1 MRCFVIHKSSLFLQ
15 MTNSNENVLIH
26 KTYIFSLRIVKLS
39 RFLIEDKKEFVL
51 SKQILRSGT
60 SIGAN
65 AEEAVGGQ
73 SEKDFF
79 AKLSI
84 TYKEARETRYWLHI
98 LQDSGYISANQAISL
113 LNDCEEILKILG
125 KTLST
130 LRKKQTKNSKFAH

>member
-1 MRCFVIHKSSLFLQ
+1 
-15 MTNSNENVLIH
+15 MTNPKKNILIH
-26 KTYIFSLRIVKLS
+26 KTYIFSLRIVKLA
-39 RFLIEDKKEFVL
+39 RFLIQDKKEFVL

-65 AEEAVGGQ
+65 TEEAIGGQ

-79 AKLSI
+79 AKLSV
-84 TYKEARETRYWLHI
+84 TYKEARETRYWLHL
-98 LQDSGYISANQAISL
+98 LQDSGYISVNQAGSL

-130 LRKKQTKNSKFAH
+130 IQKKQKT